1 MKKADFSNR
10 QKLPANYGEGGF
22 LSLISLLLTLVII
35 CILAVYFLRGP
46 GGFGGA
52 TGGAGAGASGAG
64 GGVGGAIGAMNK
76 AKEATCRNNL
86 QQLRAAIQIF
96 VSNGEGNPE
105 SLEQLTATSPG
116 LQLKC
121 PVGGEPYEYDPQT
134 GTVKCVHPG
143 HEKL

>member
-1 MKKADFSNR
+1 MKKVDSSNLR
-10 QKLPANYGEGGF
+10 KLPSNYGEGGF

-35 CILAVYFLRGP
+35 CLLAVYFLRGP

-64 GGVGGAIGAMNK
+64 GGVGGAVAAMNK

-86 QQLRAAIQIF
+86 QQLRTAIQIF

-105 SLEQLTATSPG
+105 SLEQLAATSPG

-121 PVGGEPYEYDPQT
+121 PVGGEPYEYDPET